1 MTAEE
6 YTRRLAQLISEVSDD
21 EITVEEVLA
30 AGHSLSALGLTS
42 LARIRLIDAI
52 EDAFGVE
59 MDLSDEPAS
68 FEDVGTLS
76 ALVARATRVSALVA
90 RATPVRGTT
99 RAW

>member
-6 YTRRLAQLISEVSDD
+6 YTRRLAQLISEVSDG

-52 EDAFGVE
+52 EHTFGVE
-59 MDLSDEPAS
+59 MDLSDELAT

-76 ALVARATRVSALVA
+76 ALVAQATA
-90 RATPVRGTT
+90 VRGTT